1 MVKNMK
7 IYQILPSVV
16 LISLLFI
23 LCPVSGEDAELIGGD
38 MGTYR
43 VHCNVEGA
51 GVYFDGEFMGEIK
64 DGILDVPV
72 YITGTPYRNYTVE
85 KEGYRTYTGPIN
97 SVPAKGKI
105 VHIYVTLSA
114 EPPVQYGRIHVLATP
129 AMSEV
134 TLDNTLAGRVD
145 VSGILIFYNV
155 LPGEHTVVVS
165 KEGYASNTSY
175 VNVGPNAIVKLPVT
189 LAPVTS
195 GSLSINSVPAGAG
208 AYLDD
213 RYMGVSPI
221 VLNEVPL
228 GTHTVMLD
236 LAGYQPYSMSVQVTG
251 EAPAEVNANLVA
263 VPTTAPGKAPLG
275 MMPIAGALAVSV
287 LLAGRKLRE

>member
-7 IYQILPSVV
+7 INQILPSVV
-16 LISLLFI
+16 LLSLLFI
-23 LCPVSGEDAELIGGD
+23 LCPVSGEDVELIGGD

-51 GVYFDGEFMGEIK
+51 RVYFDSELMGEIK

-97 SVPAKGKI
+97 SVPAKGEI

-114 EPPVQYGRIHVLATP
+114 KPPVEYGRIHVLATP
-129 AMSEV
+129 AGSEV
-134 TLDNTLAGRVD
+134 TLDNTPAGKVD
-145 VSGILIFYNV
+145 VSGILIIYDV
-155 LPGEHTVVVS
+155 LPGEHTVMVS
-165 KEGYASNTSY
+165 KDGYVPNTSY
-175 VNVGPNAIVKLPVT
+175 VYVGANDIVKLPVT
-189 LAPVTS
+189 LAPVAYGTIS
-195 GSLSINSVPAGAG
+195 VNSAPAGAG
-208 AYLDD
+208 VYLDD

-221 VLNEVPL
+221 VLNEVTL

-236 LAGYQPYSMSVQVTG
+236 LSGYQPYSISVQVTG
-251 EAPAEVNANLVA
+251 DAPAEVNANLVG
-263 VPTTAPGKAPLG
+263 VPTTAPGRAPLG
-275 MMPIAGALAVSV
+275 LIPIAGALAVSL
-287 LLAGRKLRE
+287 LLAGRKFR